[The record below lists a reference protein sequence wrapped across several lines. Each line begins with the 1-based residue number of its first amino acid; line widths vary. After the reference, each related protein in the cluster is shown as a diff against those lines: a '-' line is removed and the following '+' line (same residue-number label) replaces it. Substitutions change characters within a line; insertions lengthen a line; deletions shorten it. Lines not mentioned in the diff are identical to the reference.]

1 MYISQVVT
9 ETDLLHRS
17 HQLEQAL
24 ENGQYI
30 EYCAMKSANCTDP
43 LQENIWNFLRVNF
56 EKEPREHFIQL
67 LGFDKTDLAKKV
79 NLLTEN
85 WRFCAICVYLVIF
98 FFFEKTNQVLWLI
111 TQVSEHVGLGQD
123 AGVDAKVLAQKM
135 AQLSPEVRSN
145 ILYMYSKLLNQTMLQ
160 LVK

>member
-9 ETDLLHRS
+9 ETDLLQRS

-24 ENGQYI
+24 ENGQYV

-79 NLLTEN
+79 NSN
-85 WRFCAICVYLVIF
+85 WR
-98 FFFEKTNQVLWLI
+98 KTERFMQIVFIYIVLCILHETDFVLRKLIKYYGWLHRFLN
-111 TQVSEHVGLGQD
+111 TWVSD
-123 AGVDAKVLAQKM
+123 
-135 AQLSPEVRSN
+135 R
-145 ILYMYSKLLNQTMLQ
+145 MLE
-160 LVK
+160 

>member
-1 MYISQVVT
+1 MVYISQVVT
-9 ETDLLHRS
+9 ETDLLQRS

-24 ENGQYI
+24 ENGQYV

-79 NLLTEN
+79 NSE
-85 WRFCAICVYLVIF
+85 RFMQIVFIYIVLCIF
-98 FFFEKTNQVLWLI
+98 HEADFVLRKLIKYYGWLHRFLS
-111 TQVSEHVGLGQD
+111 TWVSD
-123 AGVDAKVLAQKM
+123 
-135 AQLSPEVRSN
+135 R
-145 ILYMYSKLLNQTMLQ
+145 MLE
-160 LVK
+160 